1 MPGTMALAA
10 VEEEEEEEEEGEMAE
25 EGRKELSETTGNIW
39 MLMYIVILSAVQIS
53 KLGKSL
59 FRTMRF
65 KRISK

>member
-39 MLMYIVILSAVQIS
+39 MLSCIL
-53 KLGKSL
+53 
-59 FRTMRF
+59 
-65 KRISK
+65 